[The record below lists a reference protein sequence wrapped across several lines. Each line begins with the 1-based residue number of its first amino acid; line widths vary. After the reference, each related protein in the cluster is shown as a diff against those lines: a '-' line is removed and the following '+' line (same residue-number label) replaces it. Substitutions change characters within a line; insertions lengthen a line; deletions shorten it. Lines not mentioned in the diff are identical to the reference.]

1 MHMTRKMALLDYSRC
16 LPSECDDG
24 GVCRVV
30 DVCPSKLIKQEEP
43 GLPPM
48 TEPSACRACG
58 ECVRACPLDAIRIV
72 SM

>member
-1 MHMTRKMALLDYSRC
+1 MARKTALLDYTKC
-16 LPSECDDG
+16 YPAGCNG
-24 GVCRVV
+24 GLCKAVE
-30 DVCPSKLIKQEEP
+30 VCPSKLINQEER

-48 TEPSACRACG
+48 MEPYSCRACG